1 MKMFIEKNDLIYYKI
16 STKKMD
22 TNQNTD
28 FYIKKIKD
36 DNQRKYKVFF
46 VNNDLPLSDE
56 ILQEMSK
63 YEIVEFLGL
72 FN

>member
-1 MKMFIEKNDLIYYKI
+1 MFIEKNDLIYYKI

-36 DNQRKYKVFF
+36 DN
-46 VNNDLPLSDE
+46 
-56 ILQEMSK
+56 
-63 YEIVEFLGL
+63 
-72 FN
+72 